1 MAEKR
6 TREEI
11 GLEILRAAQSELY
24 LNFPY
29 LDAAL
34 SGLAFR
40 PASGMTLAIATDGE
54 ILYYD
59 ADYLSERFLRGAESI
74 NRAYLHTILHCL
86 LRHLAKKQGREPEL
100 WDLSCDVAVESILD
114 GLGSP
119 CLGIA
124 PAPMR
129 RSLYGSL
136 REHMKVL
143 TAEGIYRELLR
154 RDLPEYERAR
164 FQREFFADDHGLWD
178 PQGKKDQERN
188 ERQDQKWRT
197 ASERAQTGMETV
209 LAGRAVGGEAVYE
222 QVKVANRPGVDYRAF
237 LKRFAVPR
245 EVQGV
250 DADGFDYGFY
260 AYGLRLYGNLPLV
273 EPPETREEKRIEDFV
288 IAIDT
293 SMSTSGE
300 LVRQF
305 LSATYSILKSTE
317 TFSTRVNIRVIQCDD
332 RVRDDTVLHD
342 LKDLKAYMEDFHLIG
357 GSATDF
363 RPVFS
368 HVEELRA
375 AGEMAGLRGL
385 IYFTDGM
392 GRYPEKRPP
401 YEAAFVMPED
411 PALPMDTPPWAIR
424 LTLTE
429 QELET
434 AAHQAEKAA
443 QTEKPGEADGRDED
457 DLLELPE
464 L

>member
-1 MAEKR
+1 MAEKK

-24 LNFPY
+24 LNFSY

-34 SGLAFR
+34 SGLAFQ
-40 PASGMTLAIATDGE
+40 SGGGVTLAMATDGE
-54 ILYYD
+54 TLFYD
-59 ADYLSERFLRGAESI
+59 PDYLSERFLRGAVNI

-86 LRHLAKKQGREPEL
+86 LRHLAKKQGRNPEL
-100 WDLSCDVAVESILD
+100 WDLSCDIAVESILD
-114 GLGSP
+114 GLDNP
-119 CLGIA
+119 CLGSA
-124 PAPMR
+124 TAPMR
-129 RSLYGSL
+129 HSLYGSL
-136 REHMKVL
+136 RETMKVL
-143 TAEGIYRELLR
+143 TAEAIYRELQR

-164 FQREFFADDHGLWD
+164 LQREFFADDHGLWD
-178 PQGKKDQERN
+178 PQGKKDGERS
-188 ERQDQKWRT
+188 ERQDQKWRA

-209 LAGRAVGGEAVYE
+209 LAGRAIGGEAVYE

-237 LKRFAVPR
+237 LRRFAVPR
-245 EVQGV
+245 EVPGV
-250 DADGFDYGFY
+250 DGDSFDYGFY
-260 AYGLRLYGNLPLV
+260 AYGLRLYGNMPLV

-317 TFSTRVNIRVIQCDD
+317 TFYTKVNIRVLQCDD
-332 RVRDDTVLHD
+332 QVRDDTALHD
-342 LKDLKAYMEDFHLIG
+342 LKDLKAYMEDFHLVG

-363 RPVFS
+363 RPVFR
-368 HVEELRA
+368 HVEELRS
-375 AGEMAGLRGL
+375 AGELAGLRGL

-392 GRYPEKRPP
+392 GRYPEKRPS

-411 PALPMDTPPWAIR
+411 PVLAVDTPPWAIR

-429 QELET
+429 PELE
-434 AAHQAEKAA
+434 AAARQAEETA
-443 QTEKPGEADGRDED
+443 EADGRDEE
-457 DLLELPE
+457 DLRELPE

>member
-1 MAEKR
+1 MSEKKK

-11 GLEILRAAQSELY
+11 GLEILRSAQSELY

-34 SGLAFR
+34 SNLVFQPG
-40 PASGMTLAIATDGE
+40 GGVTLAMATDGE
-54 ILYYD
+54 ILFYD
-59 ADYLSERFLRGAESI
+59 PDYLSERFLRGAVNI

-86 LRHLAKKQGREPEL
+86 LRHLAKKRGRDPEL
-100 WDLSCDVAVESILD
+100 WDLSCDIAVESILD

-129 RSLYGSL
+129 HSLYGGL
-136 REHMKVL
+136 RENMKVL
-143 TAEGIYRELLR
+143 TAEGIYRELQR

-164 FQREFFADDHGLWD
+164 LQREFFADDHGLWD
-178 PQGKKDQERN
+178 PQGKKDRERS
-188 ERQDQKWRT
+188 ERQDQKWRS

-237 LKRFAVPR
+237 LRRFAVPR
-245 EVQGV
+245 EVLGV
-250 DADGFDYGFY
+250 DGDGFDYGFY
-260 AYGLRLYGNLPLV
+260 SYGLRLYGNMPLV
-273 EPPETREEKRIEDFV
+273 EPPETREERRIEDFV

-300 LVRQF
+300 LVRRF
-305 LSATYSILKSTE
+305 LSATYSILKSAE

-332 RVRDDTVLHD
+332 QVRDDAALRD
-342 LKDLKAYMEDFHLIG
+342 LKDLKAYMEDFHLMG

-363 RPVFS
+363 RPVFR

-375 AGEMAGLRGL
+375 AGELAGLRGL

-401 YEAAFVMPED
+401 YETAFIMMKD
-411 PALPMDTPPWAIR
+411 PAVAVDAPPWAIR

-429 QELET
+429 PELET
-434 AAHQAEKAA
+434 AERQAAQAEKS
-443 QTEKPGEADGRDED
+443 GETDERDEAELRD
-457 DLLELPE
+457 LPE